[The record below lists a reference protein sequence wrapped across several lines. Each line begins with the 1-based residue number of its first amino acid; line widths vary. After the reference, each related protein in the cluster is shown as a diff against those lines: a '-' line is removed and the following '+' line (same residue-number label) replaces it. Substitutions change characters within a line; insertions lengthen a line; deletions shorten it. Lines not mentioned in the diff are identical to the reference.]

1 MGKLKLRDF
10 VSLWVVEDRIQ
21 DLDTVNGGIFQIYFY
36 DNLLNPDQNNKIQKK
51 QTNKKIIKILL
62 NKLFVLNDQEQNE
75 AIIKEYADERNIV
88 AE

>member
-36 DNLLNPDQNNKIQKK
+36 GNLLNPDQNNKIEKKKNKQKD
-51 QTNKKIIKILL
+51 N
-62 NKLFVLNDQEQNE
+62 
-75 AIIKEYADERNIV
+75 
-88 AE
+88 

>member
-10 VSLWVVEDRIQ
+10 VSLWVAEDRIQ

-75 AIIKEYADERNIV
+75 AIIKKYADERNIV

>member
-10 VSLWVVEDRIQ
+10 VSLWVAEDRIQ

>member
-1 MGKLKLRDF
+1 M
-10 VSLWVVEDRIQ
+10 S
-21 DLDTVNGGIFQIYFY
+21 GGIFQIYFY

-51 QTNKKIIKILL
+51 NKNKKIIKILL

-75 AIIKEYADERNIV
+75 AIIKEYADERNIL